1 MQSWCRNIGNY
12 REHHVL
18 GQFGELF
25 QIGHDGVLTPEPSPS
40 SFPLRIVA
48 TPPAGAGVG
57 DAAPTVLQN
66 SFEETERD
74 TQPGDVRAPA
84 QVDQI
89 ASPNTGEPSGT
100 IAPEILQSKVD
111 TPPSG
116 EPNRALVAESPPGK
130 VDTPPSGEPAGR
142 GAAGSPPG
150 KVDTPPSGE
159 PAGKVAD
166 SAREKVDTLPSGE
179 PAKVGTLEGAQTGKE
194 GSEPPADSASL
205 EDENMSMYEDGSYWK
220 KLCNIRVFFLDQ
232 YLHSCGLLVLWDA
245 TSPATHSCKD
255 AALHAVA

>member
-1 MQSWCRNIGNY
+1 M
-12 REHHVL
+12 
-18 GQFGELF
+18 
-25 QIGHDGVLTPEPSPS
+25 
-40 SFPLRIVA
+40 
-48 TPPAGAGVG
+48 
-57 DAAPTVLQN
+57 
-66 SFEETERD
+66 
-74 TQPGDVRAPA
+74 VRLP
-84 QVDQI
+84 
-89 ASPNTGEPSGT
+89 
-100 IAPEILQSKVD
+100 PEILQSKVD